1 MIDDPPS
8 GPYEDEPR
16 RSPALARPYAW
27 TEGRTA
33 PSVEIAIE
41 ALVETTAAGR
51 AEAAY
56 QTSSAL
62 AEVSELCVRPRSL
75 MEIAALLAL
84 PLGVVRVLVS
94 DLMQDDLVIVRD
106 TLSDTSSW
114 DERHDLMERVLHGLR
129 DL

>member
-1 MIDDPPS
+1 MIDDPH
-8 GPYEDEPR
+8 GDEPR
-16 RSPALARPYAW
+16 RSAALARPYAW

-33 PSVEIAIE
+33 PTVEIAVE
-41 ALVETTAAGR
+41 ALVETTADGR
-51 AEAAY
+51 AEAGY

-62 AEVSELCVRPRSL
+62 AEVLELCVRPRSL

-94 DLMQDDLVIVRD
+94 DLMQDHLVIVRD
-106 TLSDTSSW
+106 TLSDNATW